1 MRAAASLHSLDVAR
15 RIAEIVE
22 RTHDLDAPASLSR
35 RWRYRVR
42 MSAPIFVPFTDRYS
56 PNITPERALAD
67 FHDVMRR
74 RRSIRHFSDRPVSRE
89 TIERLVTIAASAPSG
104 ANKQPWRFVAV
115 QDAAV
120 KRSIRVAAEHEEREF
135 YAHRASPEW
144 LADLEPLG
152 TDPTKEFLETA
163 PWILVVFKLTK
174 GEDDS
179 LVYYVQE
186 SVGIATGFLLAAA
199 QFAGL
204 ATLTHTPNPM
214 SFLSEVLGRPKNE
227 KPYLL
232 IPIGYPAIDCTVPEA
247 ALARKPLTDI
257 LTVV

>member
-1 MRAAASLHSLDVAR
+1 MSEPLFLPHS
-15 RIAEIVE
+15 
-22 RTHDLDAPASLSR
+22 
-35 RWRYRVR
+35 
-42 MSAPIFVPFTDRYS
+42 DRYT
-56 PNITPERALAD
+56 PATTPERALAD

-74 RRSIRHFSDRPVSRE
+74 RRSIRQFSDRPVSRE
-89 TIERLVTIAASAPSG
+89 AIEMLVRIAGSAPSG

-115 QDAAV
+115 QDPSV
-120 KRSIRVAAEHEEREF
+120 KRRIRVAAEHEEREF

-163 PWILVVFKLTK
+163 PWILVVFKLVK
-174 GEDDS
+174 GDDDS

-199 QFAGL
+199 QFAGF
-204 ATLTHTPNPM
+204 ATLTHTPSPM
-214 SFLSEVLGRPKNE
+214 AFLSEVLGRPRNE

-232 IPIGYPAIDCTVPEA
+232 VPIGYPAEDCVVPQA
-247 ALARKPLTDI
+247 ALARKPLDEI

>member
-1 MRAAASLHSLDVAR
+1 
-15 RIAEIVE
+15 
-22 RTHDLDAPASLSR
+22 
-35 RWRYRVR
+35 
-42 MSAPIFVPFTDRYS
+42 MSEPIFVPHDDRYS
-56 PNITPERALAD
+56 PATSPERALAD

-74 RRSIRHFSDRPVSRE
+74 RRSVRHFSGAPVSRE
-89 TIERLVTIAASAPSG
+89 TIETLVKIAGSAPSG

-115 QDAAV
+115 QDPLV
-120 KRSIRVAAEHEEREF
+120 KRKIRVAAEHEEREF
-135 YAHRASPEW
+135 YAHRASAEW

-163 PWILVVFKLTK
+163 PWVLVVFKLVK
-174 GEDDS
+174 SDDQS
-179 LVYYVQE
+179 LVYYVNE

-214 SFLSEVLGRPKNE
+214 AFLSEVLGRPKHE

-232 IPIGYPAIDCTVPEA
+232 IPIGYPAADCVVPKA
-247 ALARKPLTDI
+247 ALARKPLAEI
-257 LTVV
+257 LTCV